1 VCGGMMPHSPPG
13 GKDKIMFNHGLFP
26 GTVQSGFPGM
36 VPEQKQVEIH
46 QDSFTA

>member
-1 VCGGMMPHSPPG
+1 MMPHSLSG

-26 GTVQSGFPGM
+26 GTARSGFPGM
-36 VPEQKQVEIH
+36 VPEQKQVEVR